1 MKILLISGSLR
12 KNSFNTQLM
21 MMAQKALDGLA
32 QTKVLDWSHVPFFN
46 QDEEIPAHSEV
57 AQCREQFLWA
67 DGVWFFTPEYNQ
79 MVPGPLKNLL
89 DWMSRPLDPAA
100 GRTSALTGRYAA
112 ISGAAGRSKAAFSR
126 DQLEKLL
133 KFCQMNVYSQQVGV
147 GVTPSEMKSDVF
159 EDPAAI
165 QNDMDAQAKGFVAW
179 IKEQKA
185 KSENNPL

>member
-1 MKILLISGSLR
+1 MKILLVSGSLR

-21 MMAQKALDGLA
+21 LMAQKALDGLA
-32 QTKVLDWSHVPFFN
+32 ETKVLDWSQVPFFN
-46 QDEEIPAHSEV
+46 QDEEIPPHSEV
-57 AQCREQFLWA
+57 ADCRDEFLWA

-79 MVPGPLKNLL
+79 MIPGPLKNML
-89 DWMSRPLDPAA
+89 DWMSRPLNPAN

-112 ISGAAGRSKAAFSR
+112 ISGAAGRSGAAGSR

-133 KFCQMNVYSQQVGV
+133 GFCQVKVYGQQVGV
-147 GVTPSEMKSDVF
+147 GLTPSEMKSDAF

-165 QNDMDAQAKGFVAW
+165 QKDINSEARGFVGW

-185 KSENNPL
+185 ESEK